1 MLPVVTSSLTLEV
14 LEQMDTELAQKW
26 ALKLMELPAVAQ
38 RTVQEFGRERCQDF
52 ITEVLGEK
60 PTDAA
65 KAKGYLFPWT
75 PDQEAIFESV
85 RNHSRTAVYSGHSV
99 GKSFGVSRLAL
110 WALYS
115 VENTIVITTAP
126 NKRQVERV
134 LWGRIR
140 AAFAQSKTKLPGRM
154 LLTSLKLDDMWHAT
168 GFTARVA
175 TSDPTATGFQGEH
188 QLGHGRVVVIG
199 DEATGI
205 PEQVHEAMKRITT
218 GANDRIV
225 LIGNPTDPDCYFAKV
240 QEFKH
245 PDGRPLWNC
254 ITVSCENHPNI
265 IHNDPNLF
273 PGAVTQQ
280 FLDTTL
286 AECGGNRDSAVWRT
300 SILGLFAKDNKD
312 GLISLAWLERAQRRL
327 EALKESGE
335 RRRASRHGISLG
347 VDVAGSGEDLTIVSA
362 IQNDEWWIPEI
373 DGVRSWC
380 QGRDPMDVADLIVR
394 VVTALREVRVIC
406 IDDTGIG
413 KGVTARLLQL
423 QREKK
428 LPRYRTIDGKMRD
441 VWIIGK
447 NFGGKPGHALFV
459 IAKDELWW
467 DLREALREDKLLL
480 PNEQDMATWGL
491 PRGNSL
497 RAQLT
502 TPIYFR
508 SGSGGEDGQ
517 RIKVYDKRGAHGEAK
532 VTQHLPTKSPDIAHS
547 CMLSWHGY
555 KRLRIESLD
564 VRPAPRDTGDV
575 FDEKTREL
583 VKKGSRGKKPKPD
596 NQRSAMTLP
605 PWMRTRMGK

>member
-1 MLPVVTSSLTLEV
+1 MLPVVSSSLTLEV

-26 ALKLMELPAVAQ
+26 ALKLMELPAVTQ

-52 ITEVLGEK
+52 ITEILGEK
-60 PTDAA
+60 PTAA
-65 KAKGYLFPWT
+65 AIKHGITVPWT
-75 PDQEAIFESV
+75 PDQEKVLDSV
-85 RNHSRTAVYSGHSV
+85 RFNPNTAIYSGNAT
-99 GKSFGVSRLAL
+99 GKSFIVSRIAL
-110 WALYS
+110 WALYE
-115 VENTIVITTAP
+115 VENTIVVTTAP
-126 NKRQVERV
+126 NARQVERV

-140 AAFAQSKTKLPGRM
+140 SAFAQSKTKLPGRM

-175 TSDPTATGFQGEH
+175 SGDASATGFQGEH
-188 QLGHGRVVVIG
+188 PLGVGRVIVIG

-205 PEQVHEAMKRITT
+205 PQPVHEAMKRITT
-218 GANDRIV
+218 GARDRKV
-225 LIGNPTDPDCYFAKV
+225 LIGNPTDSACYFATIQDLKR
-240 QEFKH
+240 E
-245 PDGRPLWNC
+245 DGSPLWNC
-254 ITVSCENHPNI
+254 ITINGENHPNVVF
-265 IHNDPNLF
+265 NDPDIF
-273 PGAVTQQ
+273 PGAITKR
-280 FLDTTL
+280 FLEDTL
-286 AECGGNRDSAVWRT
+286 AECGGNRDSAVYR
-300 SILGLFAKDNKD
+300 SSVLGLFPIDSKD
-312 GLISLAWLERAQRRL
+312 GLIALAWLERAQRRL

-447 NFGGKPGHALFV
+447 NFGGKPGHALFA

-583 VKKGSRGKKPKPD
+583 VKKGSRGKKPKPN